1 LRAHPGLL
9 LNAEKR
15 VIDLASAVSSNS
27 GVLPERM
34 PWDDDPAGALEHR
47 RSQPRT
53 VAEVVEL
60 LETDSWTGKTRNGA
74 AERTWERILL
84 ELKRLPQQATITTD
98 LLVAVAST
106 TETGSR
112 TRLESCKVFKRL
124 GKLAGL
130 EGLERLDELRL
141 KTQYRPERRDLPTDE
156 ELLQL
161 MKSVPAGHQ
170 WAWPT

>member
-1 LRAHPGLL
+1 
-9 LNAEKR
+9 
-15 VIDLASAVSSNS
+15 
-27 GVLPERM
+27 
-34 PWDDDPAGALEHR
+34 
-47 RSQPRT
+47 
-53 VAEVVEL
+53 VVEL

-84 ELKRLPQQATITTD
+84 ELKRLRQQATITTD

-130 EGLERLDELRL
+130 EGLERLDELRS
-141 KTQYRPERRDLPTDE
+141 KTQNRPERRDLPTDE

-170 WAWPT
+170 WA

>member
-1 LRAHPGLL
+1 
-9 LNAEKR
+9 
-15 VIDLASAVSSNS
+15 
-27 GVLPERM
+27 M

-98 LLVAVAST
+98 LLVAVARSLLLI
-106 TETGSR
+106 EHQ
-112 TRLESCKVFKRL
+112 L
-124 GKLAGL
+124 GDGEILA
-130 EGLERLDELRL
+130 
-141 KTQYRPERRDLPTDE
+141 
-156 ELLQL
+156 
-161 MKSVPAGHQ
+161 V
-170 WAWPT
+170 